1 MKKRA
6 GVPCDKD
13 CFHCKFSDCIYDR
26 LDAEDY
32 AQSSE
37 RDKDMSRS
45 PAQKKVAAQ
54 QRAYREKN
62 REKLAAQK
70 RAYYEANREKVAAQ
84 QRAYRHPAH
93 GPRGVPALQG
103 AGPVPE
109 GGAGPPRPAP
119 EGPAGSGAVR
129 LRSGYRSA
137 AAGEPVPELSRGAAP
152 GADAAD
158 RSEAGAAHGGALGL
172 DTPPRKKRKGKA
184 GV

>member
-54 QRAYREKN
+54 HRAYREKN
-62 REKLAAQK
+62 REKLAAQQ
-70 RAYYEANREKVAAQ
+70 RAYYEANKDKVAAQ
-84 QRAYRHPAH
+84 RRAYREANKDKRR
-93 GPRGVPALQG
+93 GPRNGTNN
-103 AGPVPE
+103 
-109 GGAGPPRPAP
+109 
-119 EGPAGSGAVR
+119 
-129 LRSGYRSA
+129 
-137 AAGEPVPELSRGAAP
+137 
-152 GADAAD
+152 GAD
-158 RSEAGAAHGGALGL
+158 S
-172 DTPPRKKRKGKA
+172 RK
-184 GV
+184 

>member
-62 REKLAAQK
+62 REKVAAQK
-70 RAYYEANREKVAAQ
+70 RAYYAANREKVAAQQRAYYAANREKVAAQ
-84 QRAYRHPAH
+84 QRAYREANKDKRR
-93 GPRGVPALQG
+93 GPRNGTNN
-103 AGPVPE
+103 
-109 GGAGPPRPAP
+109 
-119 EGPAGSGAVR
+119 
-129 LRSGYRSA
+129 
-137 AAGEPVPELSRGAAP
+137 
-152 GADAAD
+152 GAD
-158 RSEAGAAHGGALGL
+158 S
-172 DTPPRKKRKGKA
+172 RK
-184 GV
+184 